1 MAQLRLW
8 LERKAVATVTVT
20 VTVAHRYQLA
30 LGLSP
35 RWVNSSIRTRIS
47 TKTRNETRS
56 GNGNKEPLGNSL
68 ECYLELGRSISG
80 LYFTLVYLKRKTLL
94 RWSRQ

>member
-8 LERKAVATVTVT
+8 LKRKAAATVTVT

-47 TKTRNETRS
+47 TKTRNET

-80 LYFTLVYLKRKTLL
+80 LYFTLVYLKRKTLV
-94 RWSRQ
+94 RSSRQ